1 LSGDRARSQRSDTRF
16 PYTTMKM
23 ELDHEKLD
31 VYFGEIVYEYVND
44 NENDYAT
51 TQAKLEQSLSRRAQ
65 TGMSVLQSAVPKY
78 YLLHTVH

>member
-1 LSGDRARSQRSDTRF
+1 
-16 PYTTMKM
+16 MKM